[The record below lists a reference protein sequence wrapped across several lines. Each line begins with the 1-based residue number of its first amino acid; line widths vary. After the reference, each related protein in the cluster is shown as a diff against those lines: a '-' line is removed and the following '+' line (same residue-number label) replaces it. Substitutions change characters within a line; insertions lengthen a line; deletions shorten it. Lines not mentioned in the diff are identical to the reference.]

1 MRSLAVT
8 PRRRSSS
15 LSSVS
20 ELFPVPGSAR
30 RASGSARRASGSA
43 RADEQSER
51 NVAFATQ
58 ESLDRAKASALKA
71 RGNLDRAVKA
81 FAAVDAVEG
90 DLGCK

>member
-20 ELFPVPGSAR
+20 ELFPVVGSR
-30 RASGSARRASGSA
+30 DGSARRASGSA

-51 NVAFATQ
+51 NVTFATQ

-71 RGNLDRAVKA
+71 RGNLDRAVEA
-81 FAAVDAVEG
+81 FAAVDVVEG